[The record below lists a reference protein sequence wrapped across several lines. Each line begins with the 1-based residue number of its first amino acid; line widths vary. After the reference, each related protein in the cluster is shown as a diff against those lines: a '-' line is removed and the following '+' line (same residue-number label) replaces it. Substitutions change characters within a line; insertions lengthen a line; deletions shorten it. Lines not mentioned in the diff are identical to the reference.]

1 MRGGEKTWE
10 KLQMDNVY
18 EGWEVSWQGKAT
30 AGRPPRNREGQE
42 KGEGGDQVLNE
53 ASDKNYI

>member
-18 EGWEVSWQGKAT
+18 KGWEVSWQGKAT
-30 AGRPPRNREGQE
+30 AGRPPGTGRARGGG
-42 KGEGGDQVLNE
+42 KGEI
-53 ASDKNYI
+53 K

>member
-30 AGRPPRNREGQE
+30 AGRPPGTGRARGG
-42 KGEGGDQVLNE
+42 GEGGDQVVNE
-53 ASDKNYI
+53 ASDKNYV